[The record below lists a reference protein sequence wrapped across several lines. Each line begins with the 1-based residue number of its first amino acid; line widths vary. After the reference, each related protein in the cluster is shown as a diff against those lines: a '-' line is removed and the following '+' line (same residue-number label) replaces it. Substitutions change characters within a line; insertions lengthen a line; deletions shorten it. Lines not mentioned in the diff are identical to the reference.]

1 MIKKSTIRKK
11 FNNCNN
17 NCNNNNNEN
26 NDDKK

>member
-1 MIKKSTIRKK
+1 MIKKSTLRKK

-17 NCNNNNNEN
+17 NCNNNNEN